1 MARRKS
7 AVTEAQAAYVDAVL
21 TNTPVSAT
29 TTNTQQM
36 ARSAAVQEEIARA
49 REEITDATTLKRL
62 DVVEGILDG
71 IGVAR
76 MMSDGGNV
84 IRGWVEISK
93 ILGFAAPETKTI
105 NLNINQRRLRT
116 KFEALSDEDLMAIIE
131 GEAKEIP
138 ENGSTH

>member
-93 ILGFAAPETKTI
+93 ILGFVAPETKTI

>member
-1 MARRKS
+1 M
-7 AVTEAQAAYVDAVL
+7 
-21 TNTPVSAT
+21 
-29 TTNTQQM
+29 
-36 ARSAAVQEEIARA
+36 QEEIARA

-93 ILGFAAPETKTI
+93 ILGFAAPEVKTI
-105 NLNINQRRLRT
+105 NLNINQQRLRT